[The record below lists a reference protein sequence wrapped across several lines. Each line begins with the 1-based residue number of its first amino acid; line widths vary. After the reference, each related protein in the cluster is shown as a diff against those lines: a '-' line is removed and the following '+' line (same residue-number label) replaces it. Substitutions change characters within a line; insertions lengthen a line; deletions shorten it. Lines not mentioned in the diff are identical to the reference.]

1 VDSYTA
7 ATMMTEKPSAS
18 RTFADIIR
26 THAERLAE
34 EAEERRHQR
43 QRELAEQSSI
53 ANPPDARIRA
63 WEKVHA
69 LRMPGDAAHPVLDVI
84 AHGTGLTLEQIREE
98 QRARLARHT
107 KRSADQHSSEP
118 AKSKTSNSEGDP
130 QIP

>member
-1 VDSYTA
+1 MDSYSA
-7 ATMMTEKPSAS
+7 ATMMTEKPPAS

-69 LRMPGDAAHPVLDVI
+69 LRMPGDAAHPVLEVI
-84 AHGTGLTLEQIREE
+84 AQGTGLALEQIHEE
-98 QRARLARHT
+98 QRARQALRT
-107 KRSADQHSSEP
+107 KRSAGQHSSEP

-130 QIP
+130 LIP